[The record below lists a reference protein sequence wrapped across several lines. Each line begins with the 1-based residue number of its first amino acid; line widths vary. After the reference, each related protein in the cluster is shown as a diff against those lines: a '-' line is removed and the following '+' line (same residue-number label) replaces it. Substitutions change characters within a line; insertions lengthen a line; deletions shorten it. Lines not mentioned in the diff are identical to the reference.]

1 MTLVI
6 YYDIFILSV
15 RQKESDKM
23 KRKLNEIWK
32 AKEGSKTV
40 WKVQAEK
47 GILTFIRKRDAI
59 KWVES
64 FK

>member
-1 MTLVI
+1 
-6 YYDIFILSV
+6 
-15 RQKESDKM
+15 M

-47 GILTFIRKRDAI
+47 GILTFIRKQDAI

>member
-1 MTLVI
+1 M
-6 YYDIFILSV
+6 
-15 RQKESDKM
+15 KKM
-23 KRKLNEIWK
+23 KRQLHEIWK
-32 AKEGSKTV
+32 IKEGSKTI

-47 GILTFIRKRDAI
+47 GILTFNRKQDAI